1 MKINMKKLAAWMLA
15 LLLVIQILPVSAD
28 NTYISDPAGGDPN
41 TEFLAKLKIISEA
54 GKSMFVEDDLQLSL
68 PEGYDSAT
76 WTSEN
81 EEIAM
86 VDENGLVRGVAPGTV
101 KIKAQSGDQSSMIAI
116 NVLEREQQTEG
127 DKPVITIIVNGDRVK
142 APYDGQAHPV
152 TYTLSSAYS
161 DFNPDLVSYS
171 KELPSRTDGG
181 ITSGI
186 ILDKEAFSYGDENV
200 EAKFEVNEGS
210 IYITKAKATV
220 TANDVTIGL
229 ENIDLLELTATVEGV
244 YGDDKIDYDLLW
256 PETKASGEYVIVA
269 DGEEDQDNYEVTY
282 VNGKLKIEDGL
293 TINGTYLM
301 GVKGSNNPSYNN
313 VADAL
318 VSATPNG
325 TKLKGVQ
332 YEIVGNGIV
341 NLLGKPAAEPVYW
354 TFKKLEN
361 GKYHI
366 STGGQYLNL
375 ISDNTK
381 TAKLESTPMELSVT
395 KAGNGICISN
405 GDYRLN
411 LQGWKYSNGF
421 QSSNYSVTHNMGYE
435 ANETIYLYRGI
446 AASIAFNANG
456 GQMEVPAT
464 VKAAP
469 GSTITLPNAE
479 GTKNDGAFIGW
490 STVNNFYAD
499 KKDETYTYH
508 ELLLPGTS
516 VTMPEGTTT
525 YYAVYNEKGTD
536 TRFGIRADGVMP
548 REPGNYP
555 NDTYCAHVVIEN
567 NLRIGHWIVDQDPN
581 KPIVGN
587 HIENNVTANLLRVPT
602 DAEILEALKTD
613 NEKKITYDPET
624 QYIHW
629 YVMKFAT
636 SWKIDGVIRNKPVS
650 EPAQAED
657 KPITVKITSD
667 WPEGKPAY
675 IGTRITLK
683 AHVSGAEGKNYTLQW
698 KYSTDLENWADE
710 PGATNDTF
718 TYVLDETTAQYSW
731 KVVLTEEN

>member
-86 VDENGLVRGVAPGTV
+86 VDENGLVHGVAPGTV

-220 TANDVTIGL
+220 TANDITIGL

-244 YGDDKIDYDLLW
+244 YGDDEIEYELFW
-256 PETKASGEYVIVA
+256 PETKAANVYDIVPLGA
-269 DGEEDQDNYEVTY
+269 AEQGNYEVAY

-301 GVKGSNNPSYNN
+301 GVKGSNNPSYTN

-332 YEIVGNGIV
+332 YENAGNGLVI
-341 NLLGKPAAEPVYW
+341 LLGKPEAEPAYW

-366 STGGQYLNL
+366 STGGQYLHLYNNK
-375 ISDNTK
+375 S
-381 TAKLESTPMELSVT
+381 AKLEGTPQELRVI
-395 KAGNGICISN
+395 KADGNGICISN
-405 GDYRLN
+405 DSDFRLN
-411 LQGWKYSNGF
+411 LQSWSYKNGF
-421 QSSNYSVTHNMGYE
+421 QASDWSKQKKLGIE

-446 AASIAFNANG
+446 ASGIVFNANG

-464 VKAAP
+464 VHAAP

-490 STVNNFYAD
+490 STANNFYAD

-536 TRFGIRADGVMP
+536 TKFGIRADGVMP

-555 NDTYCAHVVIEN
+555 NDTYSAHVVIEN

-602 DAEILEALKTD
+602 DEEILTALTTD
-613 NEKKITYDPET
+613 NKDKITYDPET

-636 SWKIDGVIRNKPVS
+636 SWKIDGVIRNKP
-650 EPAQAED
+650 AEE
-657 KPITVKITSD
+657 KPEYSVKIVSS
-667 WPEGKPAY
+667 WPEGKTAY
-675 IGTRITLK
+675 TGAEITLT
-683 AHVSGAEGKNYTLQW
+683 AELTGFTGTPRIQW
-698 KYSTDLENWADE
+698 QHRSADGENWE
-710 PGATNDTF
+710 NIPGANKI
-718 TYVLDETTAQYSW
+718 TYTYILNDETAEYVW
-731 KVVLTEEN
+731 RVEAEDVK